1 MHAESAPFVRF
12 HPSASRS
19 RGAALCCGAAQHM
32 SGAGTSTLHE
42 RGVLQGHKGSVNVAR
57 FNRDGKYCLTG
68 GDDRRVILWNPY
80 KDPGEEI
87 VPIKEYAI
95 HSKQVLDVAVADDN
109 ASFASCGGDKT
120 VFVWDVGSGRVL
132 RRLVGHEHWAARAL
146 RRRGALQRAR
156 PAGLPILI

>member
-1 MHAESAPFVRF
+1 
-12 HPSASRS
+12 
-19 RGAALCCGAAQHM
+19 M

-109 ASFASCGGDKT
+109 ASFASCGGDRT
-120 VFVWDVGSGRVL
+120 VFLWDVRPFEYNAVVHKVENTVSL
-132 RRLVGHEHWAARAL
+132 RCV
-146 RRRGALQRAR
+146 R
-156 PAGLPILI
+156 PAFDEVWHQGCDLTRWVN